1 MGKKSQK
8 TAQNQA
14 NTLDNIIPF
23 SRKKTIPMQVYVA
36 VILLIFI
43 CFYLFFHF
51 FTYITKKDVAVY
63 EVTQGT
69 LTVDNSYK
77 GLIIRDESVY
87 FAGQSGRVDHY
98 LPEAGKASINTLI
111 CSIDE
116 QGTTSEEL
124 HENAASIE
132 MSDTAYANAD
142 LIIEE
147 FLNTYSKVD
156 FDRTYSLDNEMNTV
170 FTSLY
175 NDTATLMI
183 SEGETGP
190 GFNSYYPKEPTTVS
204 YMIDGLEYLTVDN
217 FTEAHFTESS
227 SDMKNYFTI
236 EDIQAGSPLYKTIN
250 SEVWY
255 IIIPVDRKMAKTL
268 EDEKVVRVHF
278 KEDDTYTNAY
288 SSYVEKDGNLYGIL
302 RFNNSQVRYLSERY
316 INLEIVLNNK
326 TGLKIPNTSIV
337 KKDFYIIPETVFI
350 YGANTKE
357 HSLVTRYLDE
367 NEEPVTKTI
376 TPNLYFQDENGYYI
390 DKNDLPEGCVIIPP
404 GSTEGYTPY
413 KSESLIGVYNINKG
427 YSVFKMIDI
436 IYQSEDY
443 TIVKTGTDYGLA
455 LYDHILL
462 DADGAIANEIIYK

>member
-1 MGKKSQK
+1 MGKKSQR

-14 NTLDNIIPF
+14 NNLDNIIPF
-23 SRKKTIPMQVYVA
+23 DRKKRTPLQVNITI
-36 VILLIFI
+36 ILLIFI

-51 FTYITKKDVAVY
+51 FVYITEKDVAVY

-116 QGTTSEEL
+116 QGATSAEL
-124 HENAASIE
+124 HEVATSID
-132 MSDTAYANAD
+132 MTDSAYANAD
-142 LIIEE
+142 QILDE
-147 FLNTYSKVD
+147 FLNTYSNVD
-156 FDRTYSLDNEMNTV
+156 FDRTYTLDNEMNTV

-175 NDTATLMI
+175 NDTASLMI

-190 GFNSYYPKEPTTVS
+190 GFNSYYPKEPTTIS
-204 YMIDGLEYLTVDN
+204 YMIDGLEYLTIDN
-217 FTEAHFTESS
+217 FSEAHFTESS

-250 SEVWY
+250 SETWY
-255 IIIPVDRKMAKTL
+255 VVIPVDRNMAKTL

-288 SSYVEKDGNLYGIL
+288 SSYVERDGNLYGIL

-326 TGLKIPNTSIV
+326 TGLKIPNSSIV
-337 KKDFYIIPETVFI
+337 QKEFYIIPETVFT
-350 YGANTKE
+350 YGSNTKE
-357 HSLVTRYLDE
+357 LNLVIRYLNE
-367 NEEPVTKTI
+367 NEEAVTKTI
-376 TPNLYFQDENGYYI
+376 VPNLYFQDEYGYYI
-390 DKNDLPEGCVIIPP
+390 DKNDLPEGCIIVPP
-404 GSTEGYTPY
+404 GSKEGYTPFRT
-413 KSESLIGVYNINKG
+413 ESLIGVYNINKG
-427 YSVFKMIDI
+427 YSVFKIIDI

-462 DADGAIANEIIYK
+462 EADGAIANEIIYK